1 MANERLELVSRD
13 SNDELE
19 ITGVK
24 EILQRGK
31 MCTCED
37 NVVKKMGTSEDD
49 GACGDGLS
57 VRAPGEC
64 LI

>member
-24 EILQRGK
+24 EILQRDK

-37 NVVKKMGTSEDD
+37 NVVEKMGTSEDD

-57 VRAPGEC
+57 AVKK
-64 LI
+64 IV